1 WSSASVMYCW
11 GKRRRYVMKN
21 NYKAQLISA
30 HKKAFRIATL
40 SDVRLI
46 HQIRDVLVQ
55 AMASGNSWHTTIK
68 QLRMLS

>member
-1 WSSASVMYCW
+1 
-11 GKRRRYVMKN
+11 MKN
-21 NYKAQLISA
+21 DYKALLISA

-55 AMASGNSWHTTIK
+55 AMASGNSRYTTIK
-68 QLRMLS
+68 QLRTLS